1 MERSN
6 HMDRNTSEM
15 TGGEQA
21 SFKETLILNLQRNKE
36 ILKQNIA
43 AINRGIVLCD
53 ELVDILEEDGSASI
67 FAEKMQELQSINL
80 PQGR

>member
-1 MERSN
+1 MERN
-6 HMDRNTSEM
+6 VTPM

-36 ILKQNIA
+36 ILKQNIG
-43 AINRGIVLCD
+43 AINRGLVLCD
-53 ELVDILEEDGSASI
+53 ELVALLEDDGPAAI
-67 FAEKMQELQSINL
+67 FAEKMQELQTLNM